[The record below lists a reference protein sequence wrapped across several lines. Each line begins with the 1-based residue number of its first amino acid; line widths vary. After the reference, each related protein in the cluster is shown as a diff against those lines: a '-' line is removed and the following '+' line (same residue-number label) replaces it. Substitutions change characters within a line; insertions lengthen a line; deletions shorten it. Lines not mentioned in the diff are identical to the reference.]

1 MSEAD
6 QWNERYRES
15 DRLWIPDADASLKE
29 AMATIAPTT
38 ALDLGCGEGRNALYL
53 AREGFQVTAVDFA
66 DVALDRLRTVA
77 ANEGLTIETVCEDMY
92 SYLAH
97 PHRFGLVILANI
109 HPPRPARLD
118 LYAHLREIVTPGG
131 HLYIIGHHVDSFGV
145 TGPPDRDRL
154 IDEDEIRS
162 AFDGFTIE
170 TLTKVSDIADHG
182 HAAPSLVA
190 LLQRPS
196 DPTTA

>member
-6 QWNERYRES
+6 QWNNRYRES

-29 AMATIAPTT
+29 AIASITPTD
-38 ALDLGCGEGRNALYL
+38 AVDLGCGEGRNALYL

-66 DVALDRLRTVA
+66 NVALERLRTVA
-77 ANEGLTIETVCEDMY
+77 ASEGLTIETVCEDMFT
-92 SYLAH
+92 YLAS
-97 PHRFGLVILANI
+97 PHTFGLVVLANI
-109 HPPRPARLD
+109 HPERPARLD
-118 LYAHLREIVTPGG
+118 LYAHLRQIVAPGG

-145 TGPPDRDRL
+145 TGPPDKDRL
-154 IDEDEIRS
+154 IDEEEIKS

-190 LLQRPS
+190 LLQRPAELP
-196 DPTTA
+196 D